1 MKQFLHVQLETR
13 NLKSTVPLVKLL
25 HLYISPEHNF
35 FGHHGQPAGQ
45 APMVEV
51 DEVEC
56 VAGKGLAGDRF
67 FGWKEDYKGQVTF
80 FAHEVYERL
89 CEQFQVVG
97 VPPSVFRRNLITLGV
112 DLNSLIGKEFEVQGI
127 RFLGTQESAP
137 CYWMNQ
143 AFAEGA
149 EEAMKGFGGL
159 RAKVL
164 SSGTLRKKV

>member
-1 MKQFLHVQLETR
+1 MQLR
-13 NLKSTVPLVKLL
+13 
-25 HLYISPEHNF
+25 HLYISPSHNF
-35 FGHHGQPAGQ
+35 FGHHGLPPGE

-51 DEVEC
+51 DSVEC
-56 VAGKGLAGDRF
+56 VAGKGLVGDRF
-67 FGWKEDYKGQVTF
+67 FDWKKDYKGQVTF
-80 FAHEVYERL
+80 FSHEVYERL
-89 CEQFQVVG
+89 CEQFNVLG
-97 VPPSVFRRNLITLGV
+97 VPPSVFRRNLITRGV
-112 DLNSLIGKEFEVQGI
+112 DLNELIRQEFEVKGV

-164 SSGTLRKKV
+164 SDGVLTRS